1 MATISY
7 NSAAYKQL
15 PQSPSRYEFDGVF
28 PRVAG
33 TQFVQQIYYNVP
45 IGTVTGD
52 FGYLFQSRENFAV
65 TSPQIAG
72 LRIREFILT
81 SSANAGGTM
90 TFNLGWL
97 TAGASAFGASLTTV
111 QSAGTTTIAAAVIQA
126 APVIVANDILAMS
139 FNAAGPTTTACLV
152 TGWIRFD
159 VAAPT
164 GP

>member
-1 MATISY
+1 MAVTSY

-28 PRVAG
+28 PRIAG
-33 TQFVQQIYYNVP
+33 TRFVQSFYYNVP

-52 FGYLFQSRENFAV
+52 IGRLWESRENFAV
-65 TSPQIAG
+65 ATPQISG
-72 LRIREFILT
+72 LRVRRLVLT

-90 TFNLGWL
+90 TFNLGFL
-97 TAGASAFGASLTTV
+97 TAGASAFGASLTTI
-111 QSAGTTTIAAAVIQA
+111 QSATTLDVAIATIQSS
-126 APVIVANDILAMS
+126 PTIVAADTLAMS

-152 TGWIRFD
+152 TGWVEFD
-159 VAAPT
+159 IAAPT